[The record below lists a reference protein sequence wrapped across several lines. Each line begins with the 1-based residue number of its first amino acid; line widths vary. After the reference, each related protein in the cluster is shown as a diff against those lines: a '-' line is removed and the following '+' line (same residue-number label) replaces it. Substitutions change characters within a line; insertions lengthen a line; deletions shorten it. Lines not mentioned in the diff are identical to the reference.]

1 MKYLDRIIS
10 ETIQDYINEV
20 RYDNDTQ
27 PHNSK
32 TDVHNTIGI
41 NPLTVDVGGHS
52 SQDVLS
58 QPSTID
64 FSGESMNSNTEHIFV
79 SDNKFLF
86 YKVKNFGNP
95 DVKSTMNF
103 FKKMPD
109 FRAAIDTING
119 AAVRSSMGGVYFRTI
134 SPESLKDRIVASD
147 FMIDTF
153 WEFSYNKEDWY
164 IVQPNP
170 TQKMR
175 KSGFK
180 NTPKPP
186 IQEAA
191 DREFS
196 IGYLHTFEDWRL
208 LLRYCR
214 QHLGEPIG
222 KGSSRYVFQI
232 DDRWCLKV
240 AYNRK
245 GIAQNNAETEE
256 WKHNRYDIFAKKLD
270 YDRDGLWVVAEY
282 VLPAN
287 AQDFKHCIGMTFK
300 EFKDFINTVYSQY
313 AIDDV
318 KHKMS
323 YERMSEL
330 SEQNETLHD
339 VESFLEDTQEKAI
352 GDMSS
357 LRSWGLTMR
366 DGKETLVLMDYGLTE
381 EIWKKF
387 YDKKPKNL
395 YWW

>member
-1 MKYLDRIIS
+1 MSYLDRIIS
-10 ETIQDYINEV
+10 ETIRGYINEV

-64 FSGESMNSNTEHIFV
+64 FNGEKMNDNTEHIFV

-95 DVKSTMNF
+95 DVKSTMDF
-103 FKKMPD
+103 FKKMPQ

-134 SPESLKDRIVASD
+134 SPETMKDRVEASD
-147 FMIDTF
+147 FMINTF
-153 WEFSYNKEDWY
+153 WEFSYDGEDWY

-170 TQKMR
+170 TQKMK

-191 DREFS
+191 DRKFS
-196 IGYLHTFEDWRL
+196 IGYLHTFDDWRP

-214 QHLGEPIG
+214 EHLGNPIG
-222 KGSSRYVFQI
+222 KGSSRYAFQI
-232 DDRWCLKV
+232 DDVWVLKV
-240 AYNRK
+240 AFNQK
-245 GIAQNNAETEE
+245 GLAQNNAETEE
-256 WKHNRYDIFAKKLD
+256 WKHKNYDIFAKVMD
-270 YDRDGLWVVAEY
+270 YDENGLWVVSEY
-282 VLPAN
+282 VIPTKAE
-287 AQDFKHCIGMTFK
+287 DFKHCLGMTFNQ
-300 EFKDFINTVYSQY
+300 FKDFIQTVYSQY
-313 AIDDV
+313 AYQKTPHDMDYDT
-318 KHKMS
+318 M
-323 YERMSEL
+323 YEL
-330 SEQNETLHD
+330 AEQNETLWD
-339 VESFLEDTQEKAI
+339 LKQFLEDTQEHAI
-352 GDMSS
+352 GDMAAM
-357 LRSWGLTMR
+357 RSWGLTMR
-366 DGKETLVLMDYGLTE
+366 DGKETLVLMDYGLND
-381 EIWKKF
+381 EIFNKYYRKTPRAVMGW
-387 YDKKPKNL
+387 
-395 YWW
+395 